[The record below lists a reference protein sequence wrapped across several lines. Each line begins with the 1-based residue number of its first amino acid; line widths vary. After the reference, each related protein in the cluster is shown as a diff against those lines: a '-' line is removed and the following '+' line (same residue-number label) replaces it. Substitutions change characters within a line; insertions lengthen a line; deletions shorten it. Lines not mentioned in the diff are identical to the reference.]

1 MEQPIDI
8 YARVSRKGDKQQR
21 STTGQVGVC
30 RAVLKERGL
39 PLGRVLVD
47 DGRSAWNPKVARPD
61 WDVLMSRLES
71 GASGGVCVF
80 DLERFARRPADGER
94 LITASERGIT
104 VLDSDGEFDLATAS
118 GKKAFRDAMAAAAY
132 YSDRL
137 STRTRRGK
145 QAKAMAGEVDARR
158 SFGFEPDGIT
168 VCEAEAGI
176 IRDAAQRL
184 LAGESQEAL
193 MAELTARHVATV
205 RGAPWGY
212 TTLRQVMLRP
222 RNRGL
227 IVHDGAV
234 VPGVRL
240 PGKPILDAIT
250 YDRLVALYASRR
262 PGRPPSG
269 RYLMTGIAGCVC
281 GATLSGRP
289 VTGTPRRQ
297 YWCKTCRRTF
307 VDVDRLDEWAGDF
320 VVRTLSDPA
329 HADAVSAAE
338 AENETWRAALT
349 AEVASIEATLT
360 DISGRL
366 GRSEPGWTLARHD
379 AVCTPLEARLADLG
393 RELSRAKPEPA
404 LPAVRTISRRDQNWV
419 HWLEAWDVGT
429 TTERRSYITRALAGR
444 RIVVGPGKSA
454 KFDPDRVTVE

>member
-137 STRTRRGK
+137 SDRTRRGK
-145 QAKAMAGEVDARR
+145 RLKAVQGQVDARR
-158 SFGFEPDGIT
+158 SYGFKADGIT
-168 VCEAEAGI
+168 HHEGEVAV
-176 IRDAAQRL
+176 IRDCARRL
-184 LAGESQEAL
+184 LKGEAQAAL
-193 MAELTARHVATV
+193 IEEYGFTSYTV
-205 RGAPWGY
+205 F
-212 TTLRQVMLRP
+212 RQIMIRP
-222 RNRGL
+222 RNAGYIAHNGEKL
-227 IVHDGAV
+227 G
-234 VPGVRL
+234 RL
-240 PGKPILDAIT
+240 PGEPILKEDVHN
-250 YDRLVALYASRR
+250 RLVALYASRR